1 MVSTALKIEDSLII
15 IIDLQERLLK
25 PISNKKLLIN
35 SVSSIIEA
43 ADILGVRKMY
53 TEQIPEKLGST
64 ISILKTNE
72 RNLANYYSK
81 SCFSCIQSKQIYQAV
96 CDESPTNIIICGIE
110 THICIQQTALDLKDL
125 NYKVFVIA
133 DAVSSRN
140 NYDHDISIKRMQKSG
155 IEISS
160 TESIIFELCNNSD
173 RKEFREISKLIKK
186 RHEALFN

>member
-110 THICIQQTALDLKDL
+110 THICIQQSALDQRVVKRID
-125 NYKVFVIA
+125 NAIEEIFTSRGARRNSVFWQ
-133 DAVSSRN
+133 R
-140 NYDHDISIKRMQKSG
+140 Q
-155 IEISS
+155 
-160 TESIIFELCNNSD
+160 
-173 RKEFREISKLIKK
+173 KEFEKAEIAMEMTLFKLQEYEHNFYLKKLI
-186 RHEALFN
+186 